1 MLKGRKK
8 MFKLSYDKDSMKN
21 LNLINN
27 WKYKGFNTF
36 D

>member
-1 MLKGRKK
+1 MV
-8 MFKLSYDKDSMKN
+8 KLSYDKDSLKN

-27 WKYKGFNTF
+27 WKYKGFNTL